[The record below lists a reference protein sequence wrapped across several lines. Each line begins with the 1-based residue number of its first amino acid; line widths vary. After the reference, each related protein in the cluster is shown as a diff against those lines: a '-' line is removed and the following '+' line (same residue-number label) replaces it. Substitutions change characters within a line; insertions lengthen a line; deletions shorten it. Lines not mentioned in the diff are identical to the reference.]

1 MIEITTIQSET
12 HYETALAEMRRMWG
26 AAPGTPEGDY
36 LDSLMDM
43 VDDWEGREGSKVAV
57 PPHY

>member
-1 MIEITTIQSET
+1 MMDIEEIRDEV
-12 HYETALAEMRRMWG
+12 HYGAALAELRRMWG

-43 VDDWEGREGSKVAV
+43 IDDWEARAEGEIKP

>member
-1 MIEITTIQSET
+1 MEIEEIQDEA
-12 HYETALAEMRRMWG
+12 HYQQALAEARRMWG
-26 AAPGTPEGDY
+26 AAPGTAEGDY

-43 VDDWEGREGSKVAV
+43 IDDWEARAEGEIKR